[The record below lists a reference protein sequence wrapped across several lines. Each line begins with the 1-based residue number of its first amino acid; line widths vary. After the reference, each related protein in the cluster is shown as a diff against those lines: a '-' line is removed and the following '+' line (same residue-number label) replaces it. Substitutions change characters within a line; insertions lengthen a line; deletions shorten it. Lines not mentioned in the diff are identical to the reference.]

1 MFNFFKTHSEREIL
15 KIQPIISHIL
25 SLEDKMQIL
34 TDDDLKNKTIDFK
47 DRILNGES
55 LDSIL
60 PEAFAVCREAAWR
73 VIGLKAYPVQ
83 LMGGVVLHQG
93 RIAEMKTGEGKTL
106 VAVFPAYLNALTGN
120 GVHIVTVND
129 YLAKRDFDLMGKI
142 FRFLGLTVGL
152 ITHDTK
158 SADRKKM
165 YNADVTYGTNNE
177 IGFDYLRDNMAV
189 RKEDVCQRGHFFAIV
204 DEVDSILID
213 EARTPL
219 IISGKGEMSSSVYFS
234 ADRFAKGLL
243 AKTVKEFDADEEL
256 LSDDNF
262 DYIIDEKGKNV
273 ILTENG
279 IKKAEKF
286 FNIENFADI
295 ENSELVHRIN
305 QAIRANGVMKRDI
318 DYIVKDNQVV
328 IVDEFTGRLMYG
340 RRYNDGLHQAIE
352 AKESLEVIGESKT
365 YATVTFQNLFR
376 MYSKLSGMT
385 GTAKTEEVEFQHIY
399 KLDVV
404 CIPTNKPVVRIDHD
418 DNIYATFD
426 EKMKAII
433 YQIKECNKKGQPV
446 LIGTVSVEKSEALS
460 AVLRKEGIQHNVLN
474 AKNHEQ
480 EAMIIAQAGKFG
492 SVTIATNMAGRG
504 TDILLGGNAD
514 YLALKKLQ
522 DMGISDE
529 ILTEAT
535 GFADTKDEVIL
546 EVRNQ
551 YKQLSAEYKKI
562 VLDEAEKVKAA
573 GGLFILGT
581 ERHESRRI
589 DNQLRGRAGRQGDVG
604 ESRFFLS
611 MEDSLIRL
619 FIPEGIVKKIINS
632 GFEKNEPINTKML
645 SKAVESAQ
653 KTLEGR
659 SFEIRK
665 NILLYDDVLNKQR
678 IDVYSSRKKI
688 IEKADL
694 NDDISDMITEF
705 SDEISSCVYNN
716 RKYLNREIF
725 DSFVTLMNNS
735 FNISSCFLF
744 DDGCLSVT
752 DINNNV
758 SVYGKNI
765 NIKDFSSICS
775 EFIKSYFS
783 KMKEEMSG
791 DFNTV
796 FGNVFLKTIDFYWM
810 DHIDNMSKIKDGI
823 GLRAYGQIDP
833 VIAYKEN
840 AFFMFDRMIVDIKIS
855 TILSMGKLLLKH
867 DGLVN

>member
-1 MFNFFKTHSEREIL
+1 MFTFFKTHSEKEIL
-15 KIQPIISHIL
+15 KIQPIISRIL

-34 TDDDLKNKTIDFK
+34 TDDDLKSKTTDFR

-60 PEAFAVCREAAWR
+60 PEVFAVCREAAWR

-106 VAVFPAYLNALTGN
+106 VAVFPAYLNALTGK

-129 YLAKRDFDLMGKI
+129 YLAKRDFELMGKI
-142 FRFLGLTVGL
+142 FRFLGLSVGL

-158 SADRKKM
+158 PADRKKM
-165 YNADVTYGTNNE
+165 YNADITYGTNNE

-189 RKEDVCQRGHFFAIV
+189 RKEDMCQRGYSFAIV

-219 IISGKGEMSSSVYFS
+219 IISGKGEMSSSIYFA
-234 ADRFAKGLL
+234 ADRFAKSLS
-243 AKTVKEFDADEEL
+243 AKKIKEFDVNEEL

-295 ENSELVHRIN
+295 ENSELVHRVN

-318 DYIVKDNQVV
+318 DYIVKDDQVV

-385 GTAKTEEVEFQHIY
+385 GTAKTEEGEFQQIY

-404 CIPTNKPVVRIDHD
+404 CIPTNKPVVRIDHN
-418 DNIYATFD
+418 DNVYATAD

-433 YQIKECNKKGQPV
+433 CQIKDCNKKGQPV
-446 LIGTVSVEKSEALS
+446 LVGTVSVEKSEALS
-460 AVLRKEGIQHNVLN
+460 AVLKKEGVQHNVLN

-522 DMGISDE
+522 DMGVSDE

-535 GFADTKDEVIL
+535 GFADTKDEVVL
-546 EVRNQ
+546 EVRSQ
-551 YKQLSAEYKKI
+551 YKQLSAEYEKI
-562 VLDEAEKVKAA
+562 VMEDAERVKAA

-589 DNQLRGRAGRQGDVG
+589 DNQLRGRAGRQGDIG

-611 MEDSLIRL
+611 MEDSLLRL
-619 FIPEGIVKKIINS
+619 FIPEGVIKKIVSS

-659 SFEIRK
+659 SFDIRK
-665 NILLYDDVLNKQR
+665 NVLLYDDVLNKQR
-678 IDVYSSRKKI
+678 IDVYSSRNKI

-694 NDDISDMITEF
+694 SGDISDMITEF
-705 SDEISSCVYNN
+705 SEEVSARVYNN
-716 RKYLNREIF
+716 RKYFNREIF
-725 DSFVTLMNNS
+725 DNFVSLMSDS
-735 FNISSCFLF
+735 FNISNCFLF
-744 DDGCLSVT
+744 DNGCLSVI
-752 DINNNV
+752 DVNND
-758 SVYGKNI
+758 VYVYNK
-765 NIKDFSSICS
+765 KLDVRAFSSIFS
-775 EFIKSYFS
+775 KFIKSYFS
-783 KMKEEMSG
+783 KIKEEMSG

-796 FGNVFLKTIDFYWM
+796 FGNVFLKAIDFYWM
-810 DHIDNMSKIKDGI
+810 NHIDNMSKIKDGI
-823 GLRAYGQIDP
+823 GLRAYGQLDP

-840 AFFMFDRMIVDIKIS
+840 ALYMFDKMVIDIKIN
-855 TILSMGKLLLKH
+855 TILSMGKLFIKCDDLT
-867 DGLVN
+867 N

>member
-1 MFNFFKTHSEREIL
+1 ML
-15 KIQPIISHIL
+15 
-25 SLEDKMQIL
+25 
-34 TDDDLKNKTIDFK
+34 
-47 DRILNGES
+47 
-55 LDSIL
+55 
-60 PEAFAVCREAAWR
+60 
-73 VIGLKAYPVQ
+73 
-83 LMGGVVLHQG
+83 
-93 RIAEMKTGEGKTL
+93 GK
-106 VAVFPAYLNALTGN
+106 VA
-120 GVHIVTVND
+120 
-129 YLAKRDFDLMGKI
+129 
-142 FRFLGLTVGL
+142 
-152 ITHDTK
+152 
-158 SADRKKM
+158 
-165 YNADVTYGTNNE
+165 
-177 IGFDYLRDNMAV
+177 
-189 RKEDVCQRGHFFAIV
+189 
-204 DEVDSILID
+204 
-213 EARTPL
+213 
-219 IISGKGEMSSSVYFS
+219 
-234 ADRFAKGLL
+234 
-243 AKTVKEFDADEEL
+243 
-256 LSDDNF
+256 
-262 DYIIDEKGKNV
+262 
-273 ILTENG
+273 
-279 IKKAEKF
+279 
-286 FNIENFADI
+286 
-295 ENSELVHRIN
+295 
-305 QAIRANGVMKRDI
+305 
-318 DYIVKDNQVV
+318 
-328 IVDEFTGRLMYG
+328 
-340 RRYNDGLHQAIE
+340 
-352 AKESLEVIGESKT
+352 
-365 YATVTFQNLFR
+365 
-376 MYSKLSGMT
+376 
-385 GTAKTEEVEFQHIY
+385 
-399 KLDVV
+399 
-404 CIPTNKPVVRIDHD
+404 
-418 DNIYATFD
+418 
-426 EKMKAII
+426 
-433 YQIKECNKKGQPV
+433 
-446 LIGTVSVEKSEALS
+446 
-460 AVLRKEGIQHNVLN
+460 
-474 AKNHEQ
+474 
-480 EAMIIAQAGKFG
+480 
-492 SVTIATNMAGRG
+492 
-504 TDILLGGNAD
+504 
-514 YLALKKLQ
+514 
-522 DMGISDE
+522 
-529 ILTEAT
+529 
-535 GFADTKDEVIL
+535 
-546 EVRNQ
+546 
-551 YKQLSAEYKKI
+551 
-562 VLDEAEKVKAA
+562 
-573 GGLFILGT
+573 
-581 ERHESRRI
+581 
-589 DNQLRGRAGRQGDVG
+589 
-604 ESRFFLS
+604 FLS

-705 SDEISSCVYNN
+705 SDEISSRVYNN